1 MSDNGFGRSHM
12 GLTWGPTTGR
22 LLSEMLVGK
31 TSPIDL
37 SPFRADRF

>member
-1 MSDNGFGRSHM
+1 M

-22 LLSEMLVGK
+22 LIAEIMTGSR
-31 TSPIDL
+31 SNIDL